1 MYLEPEQGDLEVFNM
16 DLPVY
21 LHNMGSNNPGL
32 WNLNIY
38 IYLFFCT
45 RTGDQS
51 LLPDSED

>member
-1 MYLEPEQGDLEVFNM
+1 M

-21 LHNMGSNNPGL
+21 LHNMGSNNPDP

-38 IYLFFCT
+38 VYTFFFCT

-51 LLPDSED
+51 LLPASED